1 MESLCRQPKP
11 TAPEARQP
19 GTPRPPPPPPHG
31 PPSAAAPRIPPVNPS
46 APTAPR
52 PGALRWVEVT
62 EVRGEERMWGGGPA
76 GAQGWKTE
84 KRRPS
89 QRGPAWSP
97 IAAPFVAASGAPWQS
112 PAWRPS
118 QHPARSPPSAA
129 QPFRRPTRSHHGPPI
144 PELTAMPSL
153 NRPRRC
159 THRCAPR
166 PPGPHPGAQHRTH
179 RAAPLWKPRW
189 SSLLWQQGQFGSS
202 QPVGGGGGDTISAP
216 PGMGV
221 RSAPPQ
227 VDAPTSRGAVPMA
240 TGVSARPLPY
250 TGDGADPP
258 PQPHSEVGPPQ
269 PPQPRCAPSP
279 VMQSRSCHGNRLGS
293 FSSSCSS
300 KVRREGMG
308 GGGAHKWGGS
318 RT

>member
-1 MESLCRQPKP
+1 MGRGSGWCSGVEDG
-11 TAPEARQP
+11 E
-19 GTPRPPPPPPHG
+19 
-31 PPSAAAPRIPPVNPS
+31 AAPIAAGSS
-46 APTAPR
+46 A
-52 PGALRWVEVT
+52 E
-62 EVRGEERMWGGGPA
+62 
-76 GAQGWKTE
+76 
-84 KRRPS
+84 
-89 QRGPAWSP
+89 P

-202 QPVGGGGGDTISAP
+202 QPVGGGGTRSLPLLGWESAVP
-216 PGMGV
+216 
-221 RSAPPQ
+221 PPQ

-240 TGVSARPLPY
+240 TGVNARPLPY
-250 TGDGADPP
+250 TGDGADPLP
-258 PQPHSEVGPPQ
+258 SPTPRWGPPS
-269 PPQPRCAPSP
+269 PPSP
-279 VMQSRSCHGNRLGS
+279 AALPAQ
-293 FSSSCSS
+293 
-300 KVRREGMG
+300 
-308 GGGAHKWGGS
+308 
-318 RT
+318 